1 CRAVLFPAADGGRLS
16 GWCVPSSNGDAVVLL
31 HGAGSRRSAVLDHA
45 AVLARAGYGVLLFDA
60 RGHGKSGGRA
70 MDFGWYGDRDVNGA
84 VQFLTQ
90 QRDVGQG
97 RILAVGLS
105 MGGEEA
111 IGAAASNPRICG
123 VVA

>member
-1 CRAVLFPAADGGRLS
+1 
-16 GWCVPSSNGDAVVLL
+16 
-31 HGAGSRRSAVLDHA
+31 
-45 AVLARAGYGVLLFDA
+45 
-60 RGHGKSGGRA
+60 

-84 VQFLTQ
+84 VQFVARQ
-90 QRDVGQG
+90 ADVGNG

-123 VVA
+123 VVAEGATGRTAADRAGSPVRTGSGGSGRRRSTGSGTGSSTC